1 MIPGWRGY
9 YSCRHILFL
18 MLTDFQGK
26 NESKPNRTVFGK
38 QIILKLGYR
47 TTLHN
52 SSWTRHCKTICIP
65 SWLNFGCC
73 CMVSSMCCIFQGCS
87 KRENMFLLYSYSVVC
102 VWYIAQLFKLREFES
117 LHCGMVIL
125 WYIAQLFKLR
135 EFKSLHCGMVIR
147 CGIHVCVVY
156 CTVVQNKWILF
167 ALWYGYYVVFVWYIV
182 LFFKIKSILFELWY
196 GNSLVYP
203 WYIAQLFKMR
213 EYCLHCGMVILWY
226 IRGKLH
232 SCSKWE
238 NIFTISAIRDIT
250 VKS

>member
-1 MIPGWRGY
+1 
-9 YSCRHILFL
+9 
-18 MLTDFQGK
+18 
-26 NESKPNRTVFGK
+26 
-38 QIILKLGYR
+38 
-47 TTLHN
+47 
-52 SSWTRHCKTICIP
+52 
-65 SWLNFGCC
+65 
-73 CMVSSMCCIFQGCS
+73 
-87 KRENMFLLYSYSVVC
+87 MFLLYSYSVVC
-102 VWYIAQLFKLREFES
+102 VWYIAQLFKLREFKSLHCGMVILWYIAQLFKLREFES

-156 CTVVQNKWILF
+156 CTVVQNKRILF

-232 SCSKWE
+232 SCSK
-238 NIFTISAIRDIT
+238 
-250 VKS
+250 